1 MTTAYEGQNAA
12 APARFEAVIYP
23 NQSLGSKGFIL
34 LMSAIALVSGLIGAG
49 FVMVGAWPV
58 TGFLG
63 LDVLLLYLAFR
74 WHLRQSRQV
83 DLISVDQNRLTVRRI
98 LSDSKEQIWHFETA
112 WVQVSLG
119 DRQLKLRSH
128 GKELV
133 IGTCLTADERRAFAQ
148 SLKSA
153 IQVHR
158 EVVQD

>member
-1 MTTAYEGQNAA
+1 MAYEGQDAA

-23 NQSLGSKGFIL
+23 NHSLGSKGFVL
-34 LMSAIALVSGLIGAG
+34 LMGAIALVSGLIGAG
-49 FVMVGAWPV
+49 FAMVGAWPV

-74 WHLRQSRQV
+74 WHFRQSRRV

-98 LSDSKEQIWHFETA
+98 LPDDKEQTWHFETA
-112 WVQVSLG
+112 WVQVSLD

-128 GKELV
+128 GEELV

-153 IQVHR
+153 IKAHR
-158 EVVQD
+158 DVVRN